1 MFLHSGASLHGHE
14 YSKRLSPA
22 VPNAAPRRNPLLRSS
37 LTAPINRNSIHHP
50 EAPKHDT
57 PTPELKRPRP
67 VSEYTPRPTETVVR
81 FREPVAAKPE
91 RPTSMSEDEGSI
103 VSDSDASKTSST
115 VRQRRRRVVRKST
128 NYVLAQPP
136 PKLRNKQRILH
147 IRPKLLLQLQ
157 QVSAGQRPRPA
168 IDVYPSSVIT
178 GSIFMPLLKRFP
190 RMALIKRELA
200 AQDVILVKSEDY
212 GAHVPESDSE
222 GDEDNIKSRDM
233 LAILSPLRS
242 EDKAEIVLADG
253 TVWVA
258 SPRPNG
264 NYEFVSVDAH
274 GITTIARWVR
284 KQIVAKSLPTT
295 PTMSTPP
302 MAKIQPPDYK
312 FTFSIIDPNCRRHP
326 IMATLT
332 NSSLE
337 ILDSYT
343 TVSPSASRYPP
354 TSTSLSSPSV
364 TSDEK
369 DTRERSTQPVEE
381 WQKSFISIS
390 ATWVALRHG
399 WAPNSKP
406 ADVMSAI
413 TSCPTS
419 PTDGSGMASRGRTF
433 SIGPDAKLKLRGL
446 DSSYRRKC
454 LTDLQPQSQPVPDAL
469 PRRATST
476 GAAFIH
482 KRRTM
487 KRENSDQ
494 SEENDAERIKKLG
507 RRAFSGDWHVGARKS
522 EQEPS
527 MSEMVESEPAAVASE
542 GSGSGSSRTSAL
554 APPPLPTGRRAVSAY
569 YSYNQVGS
577 EFCTPIVGEMNGI
590 TAHSYPT
597 RNSSKGELDDGN
609 SRNNR
614 HQKLKSLGHWLRKLS
629 GH

>member
-14 YSKRLSPA
+14 YSKRPS
-22 VPNAAPRRNPLLRSS
+22 PNAPNATHRRNPLLRSS

-50 EAPKHDT
+50 ETPKHDT
-57 PTPELKRPRP
+57 PSPELKRPRP
-67 VSEYTPRPTETVVR
+67 VSDYTPRSTENVVR
-81 FREPVAAKPE
+81 FREPVAVKPE
-91 RPTSMSEDEGSI
+91 RTTSMSEDEASL
-103 VSDSDASKTSST
+103 VSDSDASRTSST
-115 VRQRRRRVVRKST
+115 VRPRRRRVVRKST
-128 NYVLAQPP
+128 TFVLAQPP

-157 QVSAGQRPRPA
+157 QVSAGQRPRPT

-190 RMALIKRELA
+190 LMALIKRELA
-200 AQDVILVKSEDY
+200 AQDVVLVKSEDY
-212 GAHVPESDSE
+212 GAHVSESDSE

-274 GITTIARWVR
+274 GITTTARWVR
-284 KQIVAKSLPTT
+284 KQVVAKSLPTT
-295 PTMSTPP
+295 PTTPTPP
-302 MAKIQPPDYK
+302 MAKTQPPDYK

-343 TVSPSASRYPP
+343 TVSQSASRYPP
-354 TSTSLSSPSV
+354 TSNSLSSPSV
-364 TSDEK
+364 NGDEK
-369 DTRERSTQPVEE
+369 ERRDRSTQPIEE

-399 WAPNSKP
+399 WAPNGKP
-406 ADVMSAI
+406 ADVMSPI
-413 TSCPTS
+413 TSRPTS
-419 PTDGSGMASRGRTF
+419 PTDGSSMVNRSRTF
-433 SIGPDAKLKLRGL
+433 SIGPETKSKFRGL
-446 DSSYRRKC
+446 EASYRRRC
-454 LTDLQPQSQPVPDAL
+454 LTDLQPQSQPASDAL

-487 KRENSDQ
+487 KREGGDPL
-494 SEENDAERIKKLG
+494 EENDAERIKKLG
-507 RRAFSGDWHVGARKS
+507 KRAFSGDWHVSARKS
-522 EQEPS
+522 ERELS
-527 MSEMVESEPAAVASE
+527 LGGVVESEPSASVSE
-542 GSGSGSSRTSAL
+542 GSGSGTSRTSAL
-554 APPPLPTGRRAVSAY
+554 APPPLPAGRRAISAY
-569 YSYNQVGS
+569 YPHNPLGS
-577 EFCTPIVGEMNGI
+577 ELYTPMVNEANGVPVPGCTVRSLSGGEMDE
-590 TAHSYPT
+590 
-597 RNSSKGELDDGN
+597 SSP
-609 SRNNR
+609 RNR
-614 HQKLKSLGHWLRKLS
+614 HPKLKSLSHWLRKLS
-629 GH
+629 GR